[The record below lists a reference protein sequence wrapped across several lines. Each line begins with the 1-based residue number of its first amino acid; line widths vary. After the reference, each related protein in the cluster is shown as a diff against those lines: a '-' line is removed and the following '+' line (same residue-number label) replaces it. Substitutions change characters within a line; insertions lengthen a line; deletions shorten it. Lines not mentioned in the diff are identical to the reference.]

1 MTAKRFFWASL
12 VLCLASQP
20 VSAHF
25 LFVRITPP
33 AEAGRAAEVTFS
45 DNAQA
50 GDATFVDKIAQ
61 TKLWVQTTPGSFEEL
76 AVNKATDRLRSPLP
90 GSGSLAVVGACEY
103 GVLTRKTSFLLR
115 YFPKAIAGKPEEL
128 NRLLPFKNVPVEII
142 AKATDDGLQ
151 LQAVQNGKPLPGA
164 LFQTA
169 VKEGEIGTAM
179 KADEQG
185 KTIWKPPAGNHSIY
199 FSVITKKAGERS
211 GKKYEEIRDFAT
223 LAFTWP
229 LASQKADPKAV
240 ALFQKALAA
249 RGHWKDFPGFSADI
263 QGHVDGRPFSG
274 TVTIQAG
281 GAVDAKIAD
290 QNALAWVQ
298 EQLESI
304 VLHRGAGNS
313 SRATG
318 KSEPIIRFAD
328 NETDHPLGRLLVF
341 EGGRFA
347 SSYRVKD
354 GQIKVVNRHMG
365 KENMTITVLENKRTK
380 DNGYL
385 PRTYTV
391 QYWDATK
398 GNLKRTETI
407 QDRWLRVGSWDLP
420 ASHTV
425 AVASNN
431 GLAVRTFTLSKHQLL
446 KK

>member
-1 MTAKRFFWASL
+1 MAAKRFFLTSIF
-12 VLCLASQP
+12 LCLASSQA
-20 VSAHF
+20 SAHF

-33 AEAGRAAEVTFS
+33 AEGGRAAEVTFS

-50 GDATFVDKIAQ
+50 GDAMFVDKIAH
-61 TKLWVQTTPGSFEEL
+61 TKLWLQNSSGSFQAL
-76 AVNKATDRLRSPLP
+76 AVNKAADHLRSPLP
-90 GSGSLAVVGACEY
+90 GSGSLAVIGACEY

-128 NRLLPFKNVPVEII
+128 NRLQPFKEVPVEII
-142 AKATDDGLQ
+142 AKATPEGLQ
-151 LQAVQNGKPLPGA
+151 LQALQDGKPFPGA

-169 VKEGEIGTAM
+169 VKEGEIGTVM
-179 KADEQG
+179 KADNEG
-185 KTIWKPPAGNHSIY
+185 KATWKPPAGDHSLY
-199 FSVITKKAGERS
+199 FSAITKKAGERS

-229 LASQKADPKAV
+229 LASQRADPKAV
-240 ALFQKALAA
+240 ALFQQALAS
-249 RGHWKDFPGFSADI
+249 RGHWKDFPGFSAHI
-263 QGHVDGRPFSG
+263 QGHADGRPFSG

-281 GAVDAKIAD
+281 GVVDAKIAD
-290 QNALAWVQ
+290 QNAQGWVQ
-298 EQLESI
+298 DQLESI

-313 SRATG
+313 SRSTG

-365 KENMTITVLENKRTK
+365 KENMTITVLENKRSK

-391 QYWDATK
+391 QYWDAIK
-398 GNLKRTETI
+398 GNLRRTETI
-407 QDRWLRVGSWDLP
+407 QDRWLRIGSWDLP
-420 ASHTV
+420 AAHTV
-425 AVASNN
+425 AVASDT